1 MQDSYNNTPQNN
13 HPDYHNAD
21 GLLCC
26 GVCHEP
32 KEAVVSLNDLHIP
45 SRKVPI
51 LCACDKNQ
59 LNKEEKERSQRKH
72 LYLVD
77 RLRSECFPDKAMY
90 SWTFENTDMNTA
102 QAKKCLSF
110 VKNWEKAKTNNMG
123 LLLWGDVGSGK
134 SYMAG
139 CIANALLENEV
150 SVCMTKIIDVLNM
163 SFQDKYEH
171 INQICSK
178 ELLILDDFGTERES
192 EYGME
197 IIYEIIDRRY
207 ISRKP
212 LIVTTNLPLSTLQNP
227 TDQEHERIY
236 SRLLTM
242 TVPVRFFNLGYRSQQ
257 RAEKRKIAEAIFTSE
272 GGSQ

>member
-1 MQDSYNNTPQNN
+1 
-13 HPDYHNAD
+13 
-21 GLLCC
+21 
-26 GVCHEP
+26 
-32 KEAVVSLNDLHIP
+32 
-45 SRKVPI
+45 
-51 LCACDKNQ
+51 
-59 LNKEEKERSQRKH
+59 
-72 LYLVD
+72 
-77 RLRSECFPDKAMY
+77 
-90 SWTFENTDMNTA
+90 
-102 QAKKCLSF
+102 
-110 VKNWEKAKTNNMG
+110 
-123 LLLWGDVGSGK
+123 
-134 SYMAG
+134 MAG

-242 TVPVRFFNLGYRSQQ
+242 TVPIQFFSGDFRFRE
-257 RAEKRKIAEAIFTSE
+257 RIEKNKIAKSIFSE
-272 GGSQ
+272 RGD

>member
-1 MQDSYNNTPQNN
+1 MQYSTNNTSHNDHQ
-13 HPDYHNAD
+13 DYYNAA

-26 GVCHEP
+26 GRCHKP
-32 KEAVVSLNDLHIP
+32 KEAFVTLNALHIS

-51 LCACDKNQ
+51 LCICKKEQ
-59 LNKEEKERSQRKH
+59 LDEEEKERSYRKH

-90 SWTFENTDMNTA
+90 SWTFENTDMVTA
-102 QAKKCLSF
+102 QAKKCFSF
-110 VKNWEKAKTNNMG
+110 VKNWEEAKTNNMG

-150 SVCMTKIIDVLNM
+150 SVCMTKITDVLNM

-178 ELLILDDFGTERES
+178 ELLILDDFGTERGS

-272 GGSQ
+272 GGNQ